1 MLQTVEAVID
11 EQGNVRLLEPLT
23 LSGPRRALVT
33 ILDDQLV
40 AAGPLG
46 DGWMDANRQIEGE
59 GRPEDKAPDIILPA
73 ERQAATPFNDPLFEG
88 LLPF

>member
-11 EQGNVRLLEPLT
+11 EQGRVRLLEPLS
-23 LSGPRRALVT
+23 LSGPRRALVI
-33 ILDDQLV
+33 ILDDQPI
-40 AAGPLG
+40 AAGPLD
-46 DGWMDANRQIEGE
+46 DGWTNANPQIEGE
-59 GRPEDKAPDIILPA
+59 GRPEDKAPDSILPA

>member
-11 EQGNVRLLEPLT
+11 EQGNVGLLEPLS
-23 LSGPRRALVT
+23 LPGPRRALVT
-33 ILDDQLV
+33 VLDEHLV

-46 DGWMDANRQIEGE
+46 QGWTDTNRLIEGE
-59 GRPEDKAPDIILPA
+59 GRPEDKAPDSILPA
-73 ERQAATPFNDPLFEG
+73 ERQAMTSFNDPLFEG

>member
-1 MLQTVEAVID
+1 MLQTFEAVID